1 MSFILGRL
9 SPGSITLMRAGVKG
23 HPENLRKFI
32 HFGDRSIPF
41 LCNHRQRF
49 DNHPDGRWWWWCISN
64 ITQISQS
71 RVMLLV
77 YISEVPCSD
86 VLVNVTVKL
95 CASTHIHWILSKV
108 GWLYSPIVGS
118 KMPASYE
125 AAGASHS
132 DGSTPAPALVSPP
145 PQLYNNSLLANWPSN
160 RNWERPMS
168 VGQW

>member
-86 VLVNVTVKL
+86 VLVSERYSEVMCVNTYPL
-95 CASTHIHWILSKV
+95 DIIQGGLIILSDRGKQD
-108 GWLYSPIVGS
+108 
-118 KMPASYE
+118 ASFLWSSRCFSFRWFNTCS
-125 AAGASHS
+125 GF
-132 DGSTPAPALVSPP
+132 GVTPSSAL
-145 PQLYNNSLLANWPSN
+145 
-160 RNWERPMS
+160 
-168 VGQW
+168 